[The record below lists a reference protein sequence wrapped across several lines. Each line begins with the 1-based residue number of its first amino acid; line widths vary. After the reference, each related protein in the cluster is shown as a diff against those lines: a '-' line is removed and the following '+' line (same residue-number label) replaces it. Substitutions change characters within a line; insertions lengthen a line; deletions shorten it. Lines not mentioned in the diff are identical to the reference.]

1 MNIAF
6 IFMAFLMTFASLF
19 ALILTLQGYGWAIAK
34 FERLLYKSD
43 YPVRLDDK
51 AAKRFLQ
58 DR

>member
-43 YPVRLDDK
+43 
-51 AAKRFLQ
+51 
-58 DR
+58 